1 MLHPTLEAAAAKA
14 AESVAREGDL
24 PPDTTG
30 GPAYQASESGVTLSV
45 GLDTSG
51 GRPRVTAARHGG
63 ARDTALRG
71 VLDTFCKLIEGLPLQ
86 EAADHGAIHTLEALR
101 STKSP
106 NPVPGVL
113 TPRSAGLAFACCER
127 LMRDILRQHQTETG
141 KQDTRNFW
149 NPPLSTE
156 WRSASDEQRIAILQP
171 KIVAFRAA
179 HGLSEQDIWVAA
191 VEKIRRVIVGFGP
204 AVAYDRKPR
213 LLMELELEV
222 RKATGD
228 RLEFFMDEKTDIN
241 KMRRLGPSEETS

>member
-1 MLHPTLEAAAAKA
+1 MAAATAAK
-14 AESVAREGDL
+14 SVAREGNL
-24 PPDTTG
+24 PPDATG
-30 GPAYQASESGVTLSV
+30 GPAYQATENGVTLLV
-45 GLDTSG
+45 RLDTSG
-51 GRPRVTAARHGG
+51 GRPRVAAARHGG
-63 ARDTALRG
+63 AMDAALRG
-71 VLDTFCKLIEGLPLQ
+71 VLDTFCRLIEGLPLQ

-101 STKSP
+101 NAQSP

-113 TPRSAGLAFACCER
+113 TPRSAGHAFACCEK
-127 LMRDILRQHQTETG
+127 LMRDILRQHQADTG

-149 NPPLSTE
+149 NPPLSDE

-171 KIVAFRAA
+171 QIVAFRSA
-179 HGLSEQDIWVAA
+179 HGLIDQDIWVAA
-191 VEKIRRVIVGFGP
+191 VEKVRRVIVGFGP

-241 KMRRLGPSEETS
+241 KMRRLGPSEESS